1 MNPAMERTPG
11 GASQV
16 TRDNAAG
23 VEETRNATHAAIRS
37 SADYVELKYRDPAN
51 LAAGK
56 LAGGLALFSIGLG
69 LAEALAPGAMA
80 RLIGVDEDQSTA
92 IRALGLREIGHGVSI
107 LMSQKPTAGVW
118 SRVGGDAVDL
128 AYLGYAATD
137 DSANKTRLLMAAG
150 AVLGVTALDIMCGQM
165 LSSQDWTLDKLNPMS
180 PTNVGQS
187 SARQPMND

>member
-1 MNPAMERTPG
+1 MEPAMQREPG
-11 GASQV
+11 GASQL

-23 VEETRNATHAAIRS
+23 LEETRNATHAQVRS

-56 LAGGLALFSIGLG
+56 LASGLALFSIGLG

-80 RLIGVDEDQSTA
+80 RLIGVDQGQSTA
-92 IRALGLREIGHGVSI
+92 IRALGLREIGHGVGI
-107 LMSQKPTAGVW
+107 LMSQKPTAAVW
-118 SRVGGDAVDL
+118 SRVGGDAIDL

-137 DSANKTRLLMAAG
+137 ENADKARLIAAAA
-150 AVLGVTALDIMCGQM
+150 AVLGVTALDVMCGQM
-165 LSSQDWTLDKLNPMS
+165 LSSQDWTLDKVNPLA

-187 SARQPMND
+187 SARQPMSA